1 MQRLL
6 FCIEPFETLAAASWG
21 WRLTGLSI
29 SFLLLVGVSFALLSL
44 ADRINASGMVIT
56 RFMARSQAPLTAH
69 FYPPAARNQITV
81 LMYDP
86 AFLDSS
92 RSNWPIP
99 YGDHADWLLR
109 ISSNPNA
116 RPRAIMVDVT
126 FGQERDDPTLP
137 QLQEA
142 LCTIQNDYGVPV
154 FLAAL
159 ASVNDGA
166 LYVRKGLSPTH
177 PTDGRTCFTLVDV
190 GYEADPLDR
199 LVWNYPMTRHLG
211 PNGWLDGAAANDTT
225 PTLRSAAMRIAQDAA
240 GLNLGVTTPPMAL
253 VWGLRTPDLSMRP
266 ALLNYCR
273 EGITQWS
280 RLVPGVVRD
289 VFSNEPSGSICPY
302 HTTLSMSQVAS
313 LEEDVLRPLLANRF
327 VMVGAFVPGYND
339 LINAPIHGLIPGI
352 YMHAMALDN
361 LLTYGDHYKLSTD
374 WADLWTTPELI
385 KAALAAV
392 AAIYVVHLAWSLARR
407 RLLAWQTFM
416 DWRTSIPG
424 LAWYERK
431 HSLSRRTLKLLLD
444 MLAWL
449 LKRMAQT
456 AAALLLVAYLQS
468 EFRIGMLPVVELVTM
483 TLVAE
488 GLDAMARIRR
498 FISGEDDK
506 PASTPASPDIT
517 QEQAKKESA

>member
-1 MQRLL
+1 MDRLL
-6 FCIEPFETLAAASWG
+6 YCIDPFDTLTTVSWG
-21 WRLTGLSI
+21 WRLTGLAA
-29 SFLLLVGVSFALLSL
+29 SFLLLVGISFVLLSM
-44 ADRINASGMVIT
+44 ADRINASGMVVT
-56 RFMARSQAPLTAH
+56 RFMARGQAPLTAH
-69 FYPPAARNQITV
+69 FYPPTARDQITV

-92 RSNWPIP
+92 GSNWPIS

-109 ISSNPNA
+109 ISSDPNA

-137 QLQEA
+137 QLQDA

-159 ASVNDGA
+159 ASIDDGA

-177 PTDGRTCFTLVDV
+177 PTDGRPCFTLVDV

-199 LVWNYPMTRHLG
+199 LVWTYPMTRHLG
-211 PNGWLDGAAANDTT
+211 PTGWLDGESANERT
-225 PTLRSAAMRIAQDAA
+225 PTLRSAAMGIAQDAA
-240 GLNLGVTTPPMAL
+240 GLELGTETPPMAL

-266 ALLNYCR
+266 ELLNYCR
-273 EGITQWS
+273 EGVTEWS
-280 RLVPGVVRD
+280 RLVPSFIREGFV
-289 VFSNEPSGSICPY
+289 NEPREPICPY

-313 LEEDVLRPLLANRF
+313 LDERALSPLLANRF

-339 LINAPIHGLIPGI
+339 LISSPIHGLIPGV

-361 LLTYGDHYKLSTD
+361 LLTYGGHYKLATD

-385 KAALAAV
+385 KAGLAAV
-392 AAIYVVHLAWSLARR
+392 AAIYLVHLAWSLSRR
-407 RLLAWQTFM
+407 RLLAWQAFM
-416 DWRTSIPG
+416 NLSERIPG
-424 LAWYERK
+424 RAWYERDR
-431 HSLSRRTLKLLLD
+431 SLLRRIIKLLLD
-444 MLAWL
+444 ALAWV
-449 LKRMAQT
+449 LKRMAQA

-468 EFRIGMLPVVELVTM
+468 EFRIGMLPVVELVAM

-488 GLDAMARIRR
+488 GLNAMARIRR

-506 PASTPASPDIT
+506 PAPPTDIT
-517 QEQAKKESA
+517 RKHSPKESA